1 MQRLLV
7 LAAIAALAHCAGP
20 PNTAPPKGADITYPR
35 AGKSEPAP
43 FTRPI
48 DYNVSPDSRER
59 LCSDSQLASRNNS
72 YGMLTKATTSYYC
85 F

>member
-7 LAAIAALAHCAGP
+7 LAAIAALAHCGAP
-20 PNTAPPKGADITYPR
+20 PNTARPQEADISLPR

-48 DYNVSPDSRER
+48 DVSPDSRER
-59 LCSDSQLASRNNS
+59 LCSESQLAGRDDS
-72 YGMLTKATTSYYC
+72 YGILTKATTSYYC

>member
-7 LAAIAALAHCAGP
+7 LAVIAALANCVAP
-20 PNTAPPKGADITYPR
+20 SSTAPPLGADNSFAR
-35 AGKSEPAP
+35 VGKSEPAP
-43 FTRPI
+43 FTRPTG
-48 DYNVSPDSRER
+48 YVSPDSRER
-59 LCSDSQLASRNNS
+59 LCSDTQLANRDNS

>member
-7 LAAIAALAHCAGP
+7 FAVTAALANCATP
-20 PNTAPPKGADITYPR
+20 SSTAPSQGADNSLARI
-35 AGKSEPAP
+35 GKSQPAP

-48 DYNVSPDSRER
+48 DYVSPDSRER
-59 LCSDSQLASRNNS
+59 LCSDTQLANRDNS